1 MVPNGYNLR
10 AGQGCGIMSDI
21 TKRKISIANTG
32 KIVSEETKYKQS
44 KAHKG
49 IPQSPITI
57 EKLKDFCAK
66 NCGNCKYR
74 IELSGYQD
82 KYIHCQKSGY
92 FYPKINGEYS
102 YCSHFEKV

>member
-1 MVPNGYNLR
+1 MN
-10 AGQGCGIMSDI
+10 DI
-21 TKRKISIANTG
+21 KILLTRILEHN
-32 KIVSEETKYKQS
+32 INEDE
-44 KAHKG
+44 
-49 IPQSPITI
+49 II

-92 FYPKINGEYS
+92 FFPKINGEYS